1 MAFNTA
7 ALAAQNNV
15 PAYGLFTQVWLATTN
30 PHTLSSSFGGNKH
43 TLGLKS
49 ATLLNDLH
57 AALENEDEEFR
68 DSWHSD
74 PFKMPAEVMKLLPPS
89 VMVYAELD
97 CLFESQMKHK
107 DRLLAQGVDLSWC
120 TVDGL
125 HMVKD
130 MDLETDAGRR
140 VREFVRLK
148 SLEFIE
154 RFRSTV
160 VLHRQ
165 DAISGLEAMVR

>member
-1 MAFNTA
+1 MK
-7 ALAAQNNV
+7 
-15 PAYGLFTQVWLATTN
+15 
-30 PHTLSSSFGGNKH
+30 SSCGENKH
-43 TLGLKS
+43 TLELTS

-57 AALENEDEEFR
+57 AALKNENEESR
-68 DSWHSD
+68 DSWHGD
-74 PFKMPAEVMKLLPPS
+74 PVKVPAEVIKLLPPS

-107 DRLLAQGVDLSWC
+107 DHLLAQGADLNWC
-120 TVDGL
+120 TIDGL
-125 HMVKD
+125 HMVKN
-130 MDLETDAGRR
+130 MVLKTETGRL

-165 DAISGLEAMVR
+165 DAFDSLEAMVRWKDSHRSSKVQETEAD